1 LISFGQRLIQVMS
14 IEENNHQKFIGIRAA
29 LSKLSA
35 AQYEF
40 LFNYLN
46 AFYVKYSR
54 EGSIYLKM
62 MECIKT
68 NPKIDYL
75 EFSSSVLDL
84 QSEDA
89 KRKNLERFRDKIYES
104 LLLDVNLKRKDSIYT
119 KLDIAIIESK
129 KNLLK
134 CRMAYLEALED
145 DLEYYL
151 SKSVKIAR
159 HFELYDDVIEAL
171 QIQRNVTQVQGR
183 VKEDKKIK
191 EEIAHYR
198 NCRELY
204 SQSAELRNDVI
215 KLKAFEGN
223 RKPKIKNL
231 YDQLN
236 LLLVEALPLKSAV
249 ILRQLYYA
257 KLNLDGFLEDWE
269 NAYNDCKVLE
279 DLISNNESVYK
290 PRELGTVKLNLAIF
304 SMLTGQ
310 FAECERAVQSTL
322 DYFPEG
328 TAGYVSGMEI
338 MFFAQYYQGKLDN
351 ALNTISWLLN
361 NDKNP
366 PSPLQEAKWNYY
378 SAATL
383 FLQGDFK
390 SSLRK
395 LDNVKEIE
403 KDKEGWNLWI
413 RMLRVLNYI
422 ESNSKDV
429 ADNETDNFRRYLS
442 DYSLPERFK
451 FSFRLIAS
459 LQSSGFDFS
468 KAWQRNQAKVNK
480 WRTENKHQ
488 FKVQTPE
495 LIIIDQWLEARASGK
510 PFIQNF

>member
-1 LISFGQRLIQVMS
+1 MSMETNNKTKYDGLVKVVSRLNVA
-14 IEENNHQKFIGIRAA
+14 QKEFIINY
-29 LSKLSA
+29 LSA
-35 AQYEF
+35 
-40 LFNYLN
+40 
-46 AFYVKYSR
+46 FYAKYTK
-54 EGSIYLKM
+54 EGSIYLRM
-62 MECIKT
+62 FEVLVST
-68 NPKIDYL
+68 ENADYH
-75 EFSSSVLDL
+75 EFSIRAFGNLN
-84 QSEDA
+84 EDA
-89 KRKNLERFRDKIYES
+89 KRKNFERFREKVYES
-104 LLLDVNLKRKDSIYT
+104 LLLDVNVNRKPSTLIDVE
-119 KLDIAIIESK
+119 KAIIESK
-129 KNLLK
+129 KNILK
-134 CRMAYLEALED
+134 GRMAGFEGFES
-145 DLEYYL
+145 DLEYFL
-151 SKSVKIAR
+151 TKSLKIAR
-159 HFELYDDVIEAL
+159 RYELFEDLIEAL
-171 QIQRNVTQVQGR
+171 QLLRNIYQIQGR
-183 VKEDKKIK
+183 FKEDKKAK
-191 EEIAHYR
+191 QEIQFYSK
-198 NCRELY
+198 CRDFY
-204 SQSAELRNDVI
+204 SRSAELRNDVI

-223 RKPKIKNL
+223 RKPKIQSL

-236 LLLVEALPLKSAV
+236 LLLEEALPLKSAV

-269 NAYNDCKVLE
+269 SAYNDCKVLE
-279 DLISNNESVYK
+279 DLISNNDSVFK

-310 FAECERAVQSTL
+310 FAECEKAVQSTL

-338 MFFAQYYQGKLDN
+338 MFFSQYYQGKLDN
-351 ALNTISWLLN
+351 ALKTISWLLN

-395 LDNVKEIE
+395 LDYVKEIE

-468 KAWQRNQAKVNK
+468 KAWTKNQSKVNK
-480 WRTENKHQ
+480 WRAENKNQ

-495 LIIIDQWLEARASGK
+495 LIIIDQWLEARASGNSFSQK
-510 PFIQNF
+510 F